1 MADWSK
7 NSTSYKRNC
16 RSRTIRKAKRSL
28 VSSVSDGSPSDN
40 GGVKAGDIILEFDGK
55 KINEMKELPMIVA
68 QTKVG
73 KIVNVKIWRNKKL
86 INKKITLGRLETSED
101 FKETKPKLVKNLQ
114 ELKILKLK
122 SDH

>member
-1 MADWSK
+1 M
-7 NSTSYKRNC
+7 
-16 RSRTIRKAKRSL
+16 
-28 VSSVSDGSPSDN
+28 SSVSDGSPSDK

-55 KINEMKELPMIVA
+55 KIEMKELPMIVA

-101 FKETKPKLVKNLQ
+101 FKETKPKLVKSSRIDN
-114 ELKILKLK
+114 LKIEVGPLKK
-122 SDH
+122 EE